1 MVCSGRIELRS
12 WEYGLLREKRTK
24 ELGVWL
30 FIESRTKEWR
40 IGFV

>member
-12 WEYGLLREKRTK
+12 WEYGL
-24 ELGVWL
+24 